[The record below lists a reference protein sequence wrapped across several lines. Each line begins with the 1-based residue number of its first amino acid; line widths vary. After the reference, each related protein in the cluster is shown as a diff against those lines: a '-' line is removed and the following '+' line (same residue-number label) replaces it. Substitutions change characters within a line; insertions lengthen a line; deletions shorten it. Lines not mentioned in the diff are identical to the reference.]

1 VLPNS
6 SLQALGPILSALV
19 LLAIRS
25 LALAPL
31 LVRATKI
38 LIIQAGKLL
47 ESKSLVL
54 SKAFLEIVVQEFRF
68 SIGFL
73 SLSGL
78 SLIDWIF
85 VQPRATGFF
94 KI

>member
-1 VLPNS
+1 VLPIS
-6 SLQALGPILSALV
+6 PLQALGPNLSALV

-31 LVRATKI
+31 LVRATKV

-47 ESKSLVL
+47 VSKSLVL
-54 SKAFLEIVVQEFRF
+54 SKAFLEIIIQEFRF

-73 SLSGL
+73 SLRDL
-78 SLIDWIF
+78 SLID
-85 VQPRATGFF
+85 
-94 KI
+94 